1 MIPARFMHYLVIK
14 ALVWVVVC
22 IYLCVAFGKCLLVGP
37 SSKHCVDISEY
48 TAAAVAATV

>member
-22 IYLCVAFGKCLLVGP
+22 VAFGNCLLVGP
-37 SSKHCVDISEY
+37 SSKHCDDISEY
-48 TAAAVAATV
+48 TAAATV